1 MRKIMIIVS
10 LLLTVLLNAEGFGSF
25 ATPKQ
30 QKFLKPEEAFK
41 VNAKT
46 VNSGVD
52 VNINLADKIHIY
64 KNKLKVKITNPAE
77 KNVTLQLP
85 QGKIITGEEAYEGNI
100 TLHIPNKNIAQS
112 GDYTLNVT
120 VVGCS
125 DAGICY
131 APQEFDFNLTAPVM
145 ANKQESIASVNNAA
159 VENTEKKEGF
169 FNKISKLAKDGN
181 SKQIANALK
190 DEGLIF
196 VLLLFFI
203 VGLLL
208 ALTPC
213 ILPMVPILSSILLQQ
228 AGKKDGGISRSTS
241 FIISLVYVV
250 AMAASYAVIG
260 VVAGLLDFDLQ
271 ANLNNP
277 WVIIPVVAIF
287 IALAFSLF
295 GYFEIALPAS
305 LQTKLNK
312 ASNSAEGKGL
322 VGTAVMG
329 AISALIVGA
338 CTAPVISG
346 AILFISMTGDA
357 VLGGLAL
364 FVMGLGAGV
373 PLLLVGLGANKLVP
387 KPGGWMDNVSRFFG
401 FLMLIMALYIA
412 RGVISPALFM
422 YLLSALLVGA
432 AIFFGLFDGKEAK
445 GFGGVFKTFNFFLLL
460 YGALIFIGAISG
472 AKSVLNPLE
481 PFKGGLAST
490 AAITKEET
498 KKESFTLDALLKEIK
513 NAKKP
518 VVIDIGKENCAA
530 CTELEQFTFPNS
542 KVKDELKRFRFIQ
555 LDITDYTK
563 EDKKI
568 MKHFKLFGAPN
579 ILFFDS
585 NGTTLDNKF
594 VQGFIKPEKFVKT
607 LKSIK

>member
-1 MRKIMIIVS
+1 MKKFVILLS
-10 LLLTVLLNAEGFGSF
+10 LLFTMLINAEGFGSF

-30 QKFLKPEEAFK
+30 EKFLKPEEAFK
-41 VNAKT
+41 VSAKA
-46 VNSGVD
+46 VKDGVD
-52 VNINLADKIHIY
+52 VNINLANKIHIY
-64 KNKLKVKITNPAE
+64 KNKLKIKITKPIKKELKVN
-77 KNVTLQLP
+77 LP
-85 QGKIITGEEAYEGNI
+85 KGKIITGEEAYEGNL
-100 TLHIPNKNIAQS
+100 TLHIPNKEIAQS
-112 GDYTLNVT
+112 GNYTLNVQ

-131 APQEFDFNLTAPVM
+131 APQRFDFNLTSPAS
-145 ANKQESIASVNNAA
+145 KQEATNTQKSTIAK
-159 VENTEKKEGF
+159 TQDGF
-169 FNKISKLAKDGN
+169 FSKISKLAQDGN

-190 DEGLIF
+190 NEGLLF

-228 AGKKDGGISRSTS
+228 AGKKEGGLNRSTS

-250 AMAASYAVIG
+250 AMAFTYSIIG
-260 VVAGLLDFDLQ
+260 IVAGLLNFDLQ

-277 WVIIPVVAIF
+277 WVIIPVALIF

-322 VGTAVMG
+322 IGTAVMG

-346 AILFISMTGDA
+346 AIIFISMTGDA

-387 KPGGWMDNVSRFFG
+387 KPGGWMDNVSKFFG
-401 FLMLIMALYIA
+401 FLMLVMALYIA
-412 RGVISPALFM
+412 RGVISPTLFM
-422 YLLSALLVGA
+422 YLLSALLIGA
-432 AIFFGLFDGKEAK
+432 AIFFGIFDGKEAK

-460 YGALIFIGAISG
+460 YGSLIFIGAISG
-472 AKSVLNPLE
+472 AKSILNPLE
-481 PFKGGLAST
+481 PFKGGTSVA
-490 AAITKEET
+490 EVVVPE
-498 KKESFTLDALLKEIK
+498 KKSKSYTLDALLKEIK

-530 CTELEQFTFPNS
+530 CTELAQFTFPNPE
-542 KVKDELKRFRFIQ
+542 VKKELKRFKFIK
-555 LDITDYTK
+555 LDITKYSD

-568 MKHFKLFGAPN
+568 MKNFKIFGAPN
-579 ILFFDS
+579 ILLFDS
-585 NGTTLDNKF
+585 NGTALDDKF
-594 VQGFIKPEKFVKT
+594 IQGFIKPEKFVKT
-607 LKSIK
+607 LKDIK

>member
-1 MRKIMIIVS
+1 MKKFIILLS
-10 LLLTVLLNAEGFGSF
+10 LLFTMLINAEGFGSF

-30 QKFLKPEEAFK
+30 EKFLKPEEAFK
-41 VNAKT
+41 VNAK
-46 VNSGVD
+46 VVKDGVD
-52 VNINLADKIHIY
+52 LNINLANKIHIY
-64 KNKLKVKITNPAE
+64 KNKLKIKITKPIKKELKVN
-77 KNVTLQLP
+77 LP
-85 QGKIITGEEAYEGNI
+85 KGKIITGEEAYEGNL
-100 TLHIPNKNIAQS
+100 TLHIPNKEIAQS
-112 GDYTLNVT
+112 GNYTLNVQ

-131 APQEFDFNLTAPVM
+131 APQRFDFNLTSPAS
-145 ANKQESIASVNNAA
+145 KQEATNTQKSTIAK
-159 VENTEKKEGF
+159 TQEGF
-169 FNKISKLAKDGN
+169 FSKISKLAQDGN

-190 DEGLIF
+190 NEGLLF

-228 AGKKDGGISRSTS
+228 AGKKEGGLNRSTS

-250 AMAASYAVIG
+250 AMAFTYSIIG
-260 VVAGLLDFDLQ
+260 IVAGLLDFDLQ

-277 WVIIPVVAIF
+277 WVIVPVALIF

-346 AILFISMTGDA
+346 AIIFISMTGDA

-387 KPGGWMDNVSRFFG
+387 KPGGWMDNVSKFFG
-401 FLMLIMALYIA
+401 FLMLLMALYIA
-412 RGVISPALFM
+412 RGVISPTLFM
-422 YLLSALLVGA
+422 YLLSALLIGA
-432 AIFFGLFDGKEAK
+432 AIFFGIFDGKEAK

-460 YGALIFIGAISG
+460 YGSLIFIGAISG
-472 AKSVLNPLE
+472 AKSILNPLE
-481 PFKGGLAST
+481 PFKGGTSVA
-490 AAITKEET
+490 EVVVPE
-498 KKESFTLDALLKEIK
+498 KKSKSYTLDALLKEIK

-530 CTELEQFTFPNS
+530 CTELAQFTFPNPE
-542 KVKDELKRFRFIQ
+542 VKKELKRFKFIK
-555 LDITDYTK
+555 LDITKYSD

-568 MKHFKLFGAPN
+568 MKNFKIFGAPN
-579 ILFFDS
+579 ILLFDS
-585 NGTTLDNKF
+585 NGTALDDKF
-594 VQGFIKPEKFVKT
+594 IQGFIKPEKFVKT
-607 LKSIK
+607 LKDIK

>member
-1 MRKIMIIVS
+1 MKKFVILLS
-10 LLLTVLLNAEGFGSF
+10 LLFSILLNAEGFGSF

-30 QKFLKPEEAFK
+30 EKFLKPEEAFK
-41 VNAKT
+41 VSAKA
-46 VNSGVD
+46 VKDGVD
-52 VNINLADKIHIY
+52 VNINLANKIHIY
-64 KNKLKVKITNPAE
+64 KNKLKIKITKPIKKELKVN
-77 KNVTLQLP
+77 LP
-85 QGKIITGEEAYEGNI
+85 KGKIITGEEAYEGNL
-100 TLHIPNKNIAQS
+100 TLHIPNREIAQN
-112 GDYTLNVT
+112 GKYTLNVQ

-125 DAGICY
+125 DVGICY
-131 APQEFDFNLTAPVM
+131 APQRFDFNLTAPVS
-145 ANKQESIASVNNAA
+145 KQETT
-159 VENTEKKEGF
+159 NTQKSKTDKTTEGF
-169 FNKISKLAKDGN
+169 FSKISKLAQDGN

-190 DEGLIF
+190 NEGLLF

-228 AGKKDGGISRSTS
+228 AGKKEGGLNRSTS

-250 AMAASYAVIG
+250 AMAFTYSIIG
-260 VVAGLLDFDLQ
+260 IVAGLLNFDLQ

-277 WVIIPVVAIF
+277 WVIIPVALIF

-322 VGTAVMG
+322 LGTAVMG

-346 AILFISMTGDA
+346 AIIFISMTGDA

-387 KPGGWMDNVSRFFG
+387 KPGGWMDSVSKFFG
-401 FLMLIMALYIA
+401 FLMLLMAIYIA
-412 RGVISPALFM
+412 RGVISPTLFM

-432 AIFFGLFDGKEAK
+432 AIFFGIFDGKEAK

-460 YGALIFIGAISG
+460 YGSLIFIGAISG
-472 AKSVLNPLE
+472 AKSILNPLE
-481 PFKGGLAST
+481 PFIGGTTVA
-490 AAITKEET
+490 EVVVPE
-498 KKESFTLDALLKEIK
+498 KKSESYTLNALLKEIK

-530 CTELEQFTFPNS
+530 CTELAQFTFPNPEVQ
-542 KVKDELKRFRFIQ
+542 KELKRFKFIK
-555 LDITDYTK
+555 LDITKYTK
-563 EDKKI
+563 EDQKI
-568 MKHFKLFGAPN
+568 MKNFKIFGAPN
-579 ILFFDS
+579 ILLFDS
-585 NGTTLDNKF
+585 KGKALDDKF
-594 VQGFIKPEKFVKT
+594 IQGFIKPEKFVKT
-607 LKSIK
+607 LRDVK

>member
-1 MRKIMIIVS
+1 MKKILI
-10 LLLTVLLNAEGFGSF
+10 LLLLSFTMLINAEGFGSF

-30 QKFLKPEEAFK
+30 EKFLKPEEAFK
-41 VNAKT
+41 VNAK
-46 VNSGVD
+46 VVKDGVD
-52 VNINLADKIHIY
+52 VNINLANKIHIY
-64 KNKLKVKITNPAE
+64 KNKLKVKITKPTE
-77 KNVTLQLP
+77 KELKLDLP
-85 QGKIITGEEAYEGNI
+85 KGKIITGEEAYEGNL
-100 TLHIPNKNIAQS
+100 TLHIPNREIAQN
-112 GDYTLNVT
+112 GNYTLNVQ

-131 APQEFDFNLTAPVM
+131 APQEFDFNLTAPKT
-145 ANKQESIASVNNAA
+145 ATIQKATTAA
-159 VENTEKKEGF
+159 KNTATETNEGF
-169 FNKISKLAKDGN
+169 FSKISKLAKDGN

-190 DEGLIF
+190 NEGLLF

-228 AGKKDGGISRSTS
+228 AGKKEGGLNRSTS
-241 FIISLVYVV
+241 FVISLVYVV
-250 AMAASYAVIG
+250 AMAFTYSIIG
-260 VVAGLLDFDLQ
+260 IVAGLLDFDLQ

-277 WVIIPVVAIF
+277 WVIVPVALIF

-312 ASNSAEGKGL
+312 ASNSAKGKGL
-322 VGTAVMG
+322 LGTAVMG

-346 AILFISMTGDA
+346 AIIFISMTGDA

-387 KPGGWMDNVSRFFG
+387 KPGGWMDNVSKFFG

-412 RGVISPALFM
+412 RGVISPTLFM
-422 YLLSALLVGA
+422 YLLSALLIGA
-432 AIFFGLFDGKEAK
+432 AIFFGIFDGKEAK

-460 YGALIFIGAISG
+460 YGSLIFIGAISG
-472 AKSVLNPLE
+472 AKSILNPLE
-481 PFKGGLAST
+481 PFKGGTSVA
-490 AAITKEET
+490 EVVVPE
-498 KKESFTLDALLKEIK
+498 KKSESYTLNALLKEIK

-530 CTELEQFTFPNS
+530 CTELAQFTFPNPE
-542 KVKDELKRFRFIQ
+542 VKKELKRFKFIK
-555 LDITDYTK
+555 LDITKYSD

-568 MKHFKLFGAPN
+568 MKNFKIFGAPN
-579 ILFFDS
+579 ILLFDS
-585 NGTTLDNKF
+585 HGKALDDKF
-594 VQGFIKPEKFVKT
+594 IQGFIKPEKFVKT
-607 LKSIK
+607 LKDIK

>member
-1 MRKIMIIVS
+1 MKKIMILVS
-10 LLLTVLLNAEGFGSF
+10 LLLVVVLNAEGFGSF

-30 QKFLKPEEAFK
+30 EKFLQPEEAFK
-41 VNAKT
+41 VNALSVKD
-46 VNSGVD
+46 GVD
-52 VNINLADKIHIY
+52 VNINLAKKIHIY
-64 KNKLKVKITNPAE
+64 KNKLNVKITKPTE
-77 KNVTLQLP
+77 KELKLELP
-85 QGKIITGEEAYEGNI
+85 KGKIITGEEAYEGNL
-100 TLHIPNKNIAQS
+100 TLHIPNEKIAQN
-112 GDYTLNVT
+112 GDYTLYVK

-131 APQEFDFNLTAPVM
+131 APQEYDFNLTAATITNTKV
-145 ANKQESIASVNNAA
+145 ASTVKITT
-159 VENTEKKEGF
+159 TEKSESF
-169 FNKISKLAKDGN
+169 FSKISKLAQDGN

-190 DEGLIF
+190 NEGLLF

-228 AGKKDGGISRSTS
+228 AGKKDGGINRSTS

-277 WVIIPVVAIF
+277 WVIVPVVLIF

-346 AILFISMTGDA
+346 AILFITMTGDA

-387 KPGGWMDNVSRFFG
+387 KPGGWMDNVSKFFG
-401 FLMLIMALYIA
+401 FLMLVMALYIA

-422 YLLSALLVGA
+422 YLLSTLLIGS
-432 AIFFGLFDGKEAK
+432 AIFFGIFDGKETK
-445 GFGGVFKTFNFFLLL
+445 GFGGVFKTYNFFMLL

-472 AKSVLNPLE
+472 AKSILNPLE
-481 PFKGGLAST
+481 PFIGGTGIVKVTTENKANKSY
-490 AAITKEET
+490 
-498 KKESFTLDALLKEIK
+498 TLNALLKEIK

-518 VVIDIGKENCAA
+518 VVVDIGKENCAA
-530 CTELEQFTFPNS
+530 CTELAQFTFPNPE
-542 KVKDELKRFRFIQ
+542 VKKELERFKFIQ
-555 LDITDYTK
+555 LDITDYTD

-568 MKHFKLFGAPN
+568 MKNFKIFGAPN
-579 ILFFDS
+579 ILLFDS
-585 NGTTLDNKF
+585 NGKALDDKF
-594 VQGFIKPEKFVKT
+594 IQGFIKPEKFIKT
-607 LKSIK
+607 LKGIK

>member
-1 MRKIMIIVS
+1 MKKFVILLS
-10 LLLTVLLNAEGFGSF
+10 LLFSILLNAEGFGSF

-30 QKFLKPEEAFK
+30 EKFLKPEEAFK
-41 VNAKT
+41 VSAKA
-46 VNSGVD
+46 VKDGVD
-52 VNINLADKIHIY
+52 VNINLANKIHIY
-64 KNKLKVKITNPAE
+64 KNKLKIKITKPIKKELKVN
-77 KNVTLQLP
+77 LP
-85 QGKIITGEEAYEGNI
+85 KGKIITGEEAYEGNL
-100 TLHIPNKNIAQS
+100 TLHIPNREIAQN
-112 GDYTLNVT
+112 GKYTLNVQ

-125 DAGICY
+125 DVGICY
-131 APQEFDFNLTAPVM
+131 APQRFDFNLTAPVS
-145 ANKQESIASVNNAA
+145 KQETT
-159 VENTEKKEGF
+159 NTQKSKTDKTTEGF
-169 FNKISKLAKDGN
+169 FSKISKLAQDGN

-190 DEGLIF
+190 NEGLLF

-228 AGKKDGGISRSTS
+228 AGKKEGGLNRSTS

-250 AMAASYAVIG
+250 AMAFTYSIIG
-260 VVAGLLDFDLQ
+260 IVAGLLNFDLQ

-277 WVIIPVVAIF
+277 WVIIPVALIF

-322 VGTAVMG
+322 LGTAVMG

-346 AILFISMTGDA
+346 AIIFISMTGDA

-387 KPGGWMDNVSRFFG
+387 KPGGWMDNVSKFFG

-412 RGVISPALFM
+412 RGVISPTLFM
-422 YLLSALLVGA
+422 YLLSALLIGA
-432 AIFFGLFDGKEAK
+432 AIFFGIFDGKEAK

-460 YGALIFIGAISG
+460 YGSLIFIGAISG
-472 AKSVLNPLE
+472 AKSILNPLE
-481 PFKGGLAST
+481 PFKGGTSVA
-490 AAITKEET
+490 EVVVPE
-498 KKESFTLDALLKEIK
+498 KKSESYTLNALLKEIK

-530 CTELEQFTFPNS
+530 CTELAQFTFPNPEVQ
-542 KVKDELKRFRFIQ
+542 KELKRFKFIK
-555 LDITDYTK
+555 LDITKYTK
-563 EDKKI
+563 EDQKI
-568 MKHFKLFGAPN
+568 MKNFKIFGAPN
-579 ILFFDS
+579 ILLFDS
-585 NGTTLDNKF
+585 KGKALDDKF
-594 VQGFIKPEKFVKT
+594 IQGFIKPEKFVKT
-607 LKSIK
+607 LRDVK